1 MTEKIGKGT
10 VVVYIEQIVNA
21 VCSFFISILLARYF
35 STTDYGLWKLFASVT
50 ILFTFTSSFGI
61 EVSLIRYIPEF
72 LIKKQFAWINK
83 LISYSVTVRILVLLI
98 LFIAVYTNRATLD
111 TSFKTGVLFQDL
123 IVPTFGYLTIYHINT
138 IIGRS
143 ILTAYGLRYLLGYI
157 KIATKIL
164 SLAGIYL
171 ITDMKL
177 GFKEVLQLLLLIQTI
192 ELLIFLLISGK
203 KIKYNVFEKSFLDK
217 TVFPSRRILAFSL
230 PNYFF
235 LSGQV
240 FRDYTVD
247 NFVISHYLTLEDVAF
262 YGVAIAFPTYFRNFS
277 PGRMLHGVLLPEF
290 VKNYTLDP
298 SKEKLQFGFSFLQKI
313 NIVILWP
320 AYLVF
325 ILLAGEIITFVYGE
339 NYVYS
344 VFPAQLLLIF
354 SIVQTLSDPF
364 YLICN
369 TIEKSNIVFQTT
381 IWGLINL
388 LGNLVL
394 VPKYGI
400 EGAAIATGVTSVF
413 IYIHFYYALKLIGKF
428 NLTIQLKSTFKV
440 LLGLIPTFLFLVAF
454 KYFSLNIFW
463 MIPMIIVSVLLYLI
477 SILFFSFFN
486 HKELKI
492 LIHSL
497 RFNEKK
503 WFKHF
508 LKT

>member
-217 TVFPSRRILAFSL
+217 TVFPSRRILAFCIFHL
-230 PNYFF
+230 ITFFF
-235 LSGQV
+235 LV
-240 FRDYTVD
+240 R
-247 NFVISHYLTLEDVAF
+247 
-262 YGVAIAFPTYFRNFS
+262 YF
-277 PGRMLHGVLLPEF
+277 
-290 VKNYTLDP
+290 
-298 SKEKLQFGFSFLQKI
+298 
-313 NIVILWP
+313 
-320 AYLVF
+320 
-325 ILLAGEIITFVYGE
+325 EII
-339 NYVYS
+339 
-344 VFPAQLLLIF
+344 PLI
-354 SIVQTLSDPF
+354 
-364 YLICN
+364 
-369 TIEKSNIVFQTT
+369 
-381 IWGLINL
+381 
-388 LGNLVL
+388 
-394 VPKYGI
+394 
-400 EGAAIATGVTSVF
+400 TS
-413 IYIHFYYALKLIGKF
+413 
-428 NLTIQLKSTFKV
+428 
-440 LLGLIPTFLFLVAF
+440 
-454 KYFSLNIFW
+454 
-463 MIPMIIVSVLLYLI
+463 
-477 SILFFSFFN
+477 
-486 HKELKI
+486 
-492 LIHSL
+492 
-497 RFNEKK
+497 
-503 WFKHF
+503 
-508 LKT
+508 